1 MKGDTH
7 HRGVRLR
14 VGIAAFSIV
23 VIVVIAVLAALAI
36 YAVSIAYT
44 GQPSGS
50 AAILT
55 EQYIGVINPQ
65 PPPYEEYSGV
75 LLKYSGLVNETLRRN
90 GIMNYEPIVSIVN
103 GNLIYIVVRLSNS
116 SMHYGGIL
124 IRGNYAS
131 MDELSSIPYNE
142 TTRVYV
148 VGSGPSY
155 LESIE
160 RYAIYNITGP
170 LLEKYFPDAA
180 FFGGFV
186 NYTGEWKV
194 GPIPYG
200 SVTDYG
206 EFYGET
212 GEWVE
217 MTEVN
222 DYGSSFPFYVIKCGF
237 ADQYSPLNVQSP
249 QVVFDNA
256 AASFYSALTC
266 PSDIEDWATIYLNWD
281 VNTLGMPHYT
291 PVVFSKGIGIC
302 GACPAA

>member
-1 MKGDTH
+1 MGLGT
-7 HRGVRLR
+7 
-14 VGIAAFSIV
+14 GIAAFSIAV
-23 VIVVIAVLAALAI
+23 VVVIAVLAALAI

-44 GQPSGS
+44 GQSSGS
-50 AAILT
+50 AATLI
-55 EQYIGVINPQ
+55 EQHIGTINLQ

-75 LLKYSGLVNETLRRN
+75 PLKYQGLVNETLRRY
-90 GIMNYEPIVSIVN
+90 GVMNYEPIVTIVN
-103 GNLIYIVVRLSNS
+103 GGFIYVVVRLSNS

-124 IRGNYAS
+124 IRGNSTS
-131 MDELSSIPYNE
+131 MDELSLTPYNE

-148 VGSGPSY
+148 VGGGPSY

-170 LLEKYFPDAA
+170 LLKKYFPDAA

-194 GPIPYG
+194 GPTLYG
-200 SVTDYG
+200 SAIDYG

-217 MTEVN
+217 MTEVE
-222 DYGSSFPFYVIKCGF
+222 DYGRSFPFYVVECDF
-237 ADQYSPLNVQSP
+237 RDQYSPLNVQSQ

-266 PSDIEDWATIYLNWD
+266 PAGMEDWATIYLNWD

-291 PVVFSKGIGIC
+291 PIVFSKGIGIC